1 VGGAIGL
8 WIGLSLIS
16 IFEVVQLL
24 LECCAF
30 GVNKCRQS
38 KSRDKYKDKS
48 KQANTKNGTKLR
60 QQQRPN
66 IRNGNFNPY
75 NDWNT
80 RI

>member
-1 VGGAIGL
+1 MNNQISIKFLIL

-60 QQQRPN
+60 QQHSK
-66 IRNGNFNPY
+66 
-75 NDWNT
+75 
-80 RI
+80 